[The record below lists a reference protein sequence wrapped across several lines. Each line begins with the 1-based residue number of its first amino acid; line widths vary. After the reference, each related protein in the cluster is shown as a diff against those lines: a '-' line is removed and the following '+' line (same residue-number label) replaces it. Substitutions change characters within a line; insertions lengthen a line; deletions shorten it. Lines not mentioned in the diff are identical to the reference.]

1 MAGLRSRLAA
11 IAGVT
16 AIVASALVIPLA
28 TPASAYVAA
37 NTTGC
42 DFGMF
47 PTAPG
52 GQSGARFSCNFTAG
66 NTRAVQLY
74 HDFPTAIWHNGA
86 AKTVSASTTNGSK
99 TITAANGRFSN
110 LADVN
115 RTVSGPGIQPYT
127 FITSVTNATT
137 AVLSRNV
144 LATGTGVSV
153 KVENSNARSVNDGQT
168 TTTNL
173 ANQNR
178 NQVISAMA
186 NFNANDV
193 GKSISGTNI
202 PVGATITAVVNAFKV
217 TMSAD
222 ATATQV
228 GGAVIT
234 IGASQIVTSTREIND
249 GVVANSAT
257 ATSTQKKTIT
267 SASAKFGP
275 SDIGLPVTGTCI
287 PAGSWIVSTNA
298 FLGQIVLNQET
309 TGCVTPFSARR
320 IVIGDPTVTAPA
332 NGNGMATLSSALILN
347 PTLVV
352 GTPACSTNTVYGTS
366 LSGSWY
372 NPGSYLTAVR
382 PAAATIGQI
391 AFRTAVV
398 NFAGYV
404 IQVNANTAGDP
415 QTAAHFDISFPSLPT
430 GLAACPNT
438 GTSSSVSFSG
448 STDSSSNVATGVGR
462 PSTPLRG
469 LGRPASAE
477 VTSKAYYT
485 AGVNGNSPA
494 QQFEGTCAVKQVATF
509 GFPCGN

>member
-28 TPASAYVAA
+28 SPTSALTAA
-37 NTTGC
+37 DTLGC

-74 HDFPTAIWHNGA
+74 HDFPTAVWHNGA
-86 AKTVSASTTNGSK
+86 ARTISATTTSASK
-99 TITAANGRFSN
+99 TLTAADGRFTS
-110 LADVN
+110 ADIN
-115 RTVSGPGIQPYT
+115 RTVSGTGIQPYT
-127 FITSVTNATT
+127 FIVGVASATSVT
-137 AVLSRNV
+137 LSRAAT
-144 LATGTGVSV
+144 ATGSGVAV
-153 KVENSNARSVNDGQT
+153 KVENSNARSVNDGV
-168 TTTNL
+168 TNSVGSPTH
-173 ANQNR
+173 AK
-178 NQVISAMA
+178 NQVVSAMA

-202 PVGATITAVVNAFKV
+202 PVGATITAVVNAAKA
-217 TMSAD
+217 TISAD
-222 ATATQV
+222 TTAS
-228 GGAVIT
+228 ASASVIT

-249 GVVANSAT
+249 GVVASNT

-267 SASAKFGP
+267 SASAKWAA
-275 SDIGLPVTGTCI
+275 SDVGLPVYGTCI
-287 PAGSWIVSTNA
+287 PEGSYIVSVAPAVGTA
-298 FLGQIVLNQET
+298 TLNQEVSGCGT
-309 TGCVTPFSARR
+309 TGLGARR

-332 NGNGMATLSSALILN
+332 NGNGMATLASALILN
-347 PTLVV
+347 PALVV

-382 PAAATIGQI
+382 PAQATIGQI

-430 GLAACPNT
+430 GLAACPGT
-438 GTSSSVSFSG
+438 GTTASVSFSG
-448 STDSSSNVATGVGR
+448 STDSASNVPTGVGR

-469 LGRPASAE
+469 LLRPASAE
-477 VTSKAYYT
+477 VTTSAYYT
-485 AGVNGNSPA
+485 SGASGSSPA
-494 QQFEGTCAVKQVATF
+494 QSFSGTCVVKQVGTF
-509 GFPCGN
+509 GYPCGN

>member
-1 MAGLRSRLAA
+1 
-11 IAGVT
+11 
-16 AIVASALVIPLA
+16 
-28 TPASAYVAA
+28 
-37 NTTGC
+37 
-42 DFGMF
+42 
-47 PTAPG
+47 
-52 GQSGARFSCNFTAG
+52 
-66 NTRAVQLY
+66 LY

-86 AKTVSASTTNGSK
+86 AKTVSASTTNASK
-99 TITAANGRFSN
+99 TLTAANGRFTSV
-110 LADVN
+110 DVN
-115 RTVSGPGIQPYT
+115 RTVSGAGIQPYT
-127 FITSVTNATT
+127 FITAVASATSVT
-137 AVLSRNV
+137 LSRN
-144 LATGTGVSV
+144 ATATASAVSV
-153 KVENSNARSVNDGQT
+153 KVDNSNARSVNDGVT
-168 TTTNL
+168 TSTNL
-173 ANQNR
+173 ANQNK

-202 PVGATITAVVNAFKV
+202 PAGATISSVVNQFKV
-217 TMSAD
+217 TISAD
-222 ATATQV
+222 AIATQNA
-228 GGAVIT
+228 GAVIT
-234 IGASQIVTSTREIND
+234 IGASQVVTSTREIND
-249 GVVANSAT
+249 GVVAGNAAT
-257 ATSTQKKTIT
+257 TGRKVIT
-267 SASAKFGP
+267 SASAKFAT
-275 SDIGLPVTGTCI
+275 SDIGLPVYGTCI
-287 PAGSWIVSTNA
+287 PAGAYIVSVVPAFGTATLNA
-298 FLGQIVLNQET
+298 DVSGCGT
-309 TGCVTPFSARR
+309 TGLSGRR

-332 NGNGMATLSSALILN
+332 DGNGMATLASSLILN

-372 NPGSYLTAVR
+372 NPGAYLTAVR

-404 IQVNANTAGDP
+404 IQVNANTANDP

-477 VTSKAYYT
+477 VTSSAYFT
-485 AGVNGNSPA
+485 AGANGTSPA
-494 QQFEGTCAVKQVATF
+494 QQFSGTCVVKQVATF

>member
-1 MAGLRSRLAA
+1 MAA

-28 TPASAYVAA
+28 SPTSALTAA
-37 NTTGC
+37 DTLGC

-74 HDFPTAIWHNGA
+74 HDFPTAVWHNGA
-86 AKTVSASTTNGSK
+86 AKTVTASTTSASK
-99 TITAANGRFSN
+99 TLTAANGRFSAV
-110 LADVN
+110 ADTN

-127 FITSVTNATT
+127 FITTVVSATQVT
-137 AVLSRNV
+137 LSRA
-144 LATGTGVSV
+144 ATATASGVSV
-153 KVENSNARSVNDGQT
+153 KVENSNARSVNDGV
-168 TTTNL
+168 TNSVGS
-173 ANQNR
+173 ATHAK
-178 NQVISAMA
+178 NQVVSAMA
-186 NFNANDV
+186 NFNGQDV

-202 PVGATITAVVNAFKV
+202 PAGATITAVVNAAKATISV
-217 TMSAD
+217 DTTASGSA
-222 ATATQV
+222 
-228 GGAVIT
+228 AVIT

-267 SASAKFGP
+267 SASVKWAA
-275 SDIGLPVTGTCI
+275 SDVGLPVTGTCI
-287 PAGSWIVSTNA
+287 PAGSYIVSVA
-298 FLGQIVLNQET
+298 PALGQAVLNQET
-309 TGCVTPFSARR
+309 TGCVSPFGARR
-320 IVIGDPTVTAPA
+320 LVIGDPTVTAPA
-332 NGNGMATLSSALILN
+332 NGDGMATLASALILN

-352 GTPACSTNTVYGTS
+352 GSPACSTNTVYGTS

-382 PAAATIGQI
+382 PTQATIGQI

-398 NFAGYV
+398 NFAAYV

-430 GLAACPNT
+430 GLAACPGT
-438 GTSSSVSFSG
+438 GTTASVSFSG
-448 STDSSSNVATGVGR
+448 STASSANVATGVGR

-469 LGRPASAE
+469 LTRPASAS
-477 VTSKAYYT
+477 VTSSAYYT
-485 AGVNGNSPA
+485 SGASGSSPA
-494 QQFEGTCAVKQVATF
+494 QNFSGTCVVKQVATF
-509 GFPCGN
+509 GYPCGN